1 MADFRVENKYVN
13 IRPPQSEPTRGGP
26 EHRYLGFWEHFID
39 LMLNSLEQRVSGV
52 HLLGV
57 RGNLCPFHETQYLLV
72 VLVVEG
78 VCILNR
84 T

>member
-1 MADFRVENKYVN
+1 MADFRVENQYVN

-26 EHRYLGFWEHFID
+26 EHRYLGFREHFID

-57 RGNLCPFHETQYLLV
+57 GGDLCPFHETQYLLM